1 MILPIF
7 LLSSSRQQ
15 RLGAKCRTSLFG
27 VNMVIVAS
35 FAQRLPSQDNHYVDT
50 ALLLGGSSGEYF
62 EESAFAFS
70 FRSAMTIRH

>member
-1 MILPIF
+1 
-7 LLSSSRQQ
+7 
-15 RLGAKCRTSLFG
+15 
-27 VNMVIVAS
+27 MVIVAS